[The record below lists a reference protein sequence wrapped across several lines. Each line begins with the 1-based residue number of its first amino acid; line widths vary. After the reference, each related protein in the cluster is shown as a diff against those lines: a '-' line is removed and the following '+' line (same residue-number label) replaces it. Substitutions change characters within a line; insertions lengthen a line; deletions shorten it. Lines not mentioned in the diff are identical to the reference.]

1 MGLKIEYD
9 LDLAQPTRA
18 LNALSDIDKQQLAED
33 IGELLLEETLFNF
46 EKEQSPT
53 GEKWTQSQRAADGGK
68 TLQDFGHL
76 RDSIVYLA
84 SSDGVEI
91 GSALVY
97 AAIHQFGGNAGRNN
111 SVEIEARPFLGL
123 NDSLETEIGE
133 MVTDAYEQALKGN

>member
-53 GEKWTQSQRAADGGK
+53 GEQKAVGHCRNAA
-68 TLQDFGHL
+68 LSGHL
-76 RDSIVYLA
+76 DA
-84 SSDGVEI
+84 EEGPSSPSKCYI
-91 GSALVY
+91 GSSTS
-97 AAIHQFGGNAGRNN
+97 I
-111 SVEIEARPFLGL
+111 
-123 NDSLETEIGE
+123 
-133 MVTDAYEQALKGN
+133 